1 MPQLLSANGRRS
13 GGRHIDSA
21 VRAAA
26 SGANANKRG
35 SAGLVFANIEL
46 RPTSLRHFLASSAL
60 IAAARA
66 DGVIPESALIDA
78 EDVGY
83 STQCWMIA
91 RIINLPCYTA
101 CCALYN
107 RRFLALLPRLLV
119 PYIPLAKACSS
130 PGDPCLAA
138 KVARGCSFEPVPRRP
153 HRCGSGAQDRRAA
166 HPSHTYR
173 RDGLP
178 PVQPEHGATR
188 SKLVLHDAL
197 SGQVRP
203 TRFRFDGRTVSGA
216 RLVWPSST
224 HRR

>member
-13 GGRHIDSA
+13 EGRHIDSA

-46 RPTSLRHFLASSAL
+46 RPTSLRHFLASSSL

-66 DGVIPESALIDA
+66 DGVIAESALIDA

-138 KVARGCSFEPVPRRP
+138 KVARGCTHEPVPLSPRPPPSLRLRRA
-153 HRCGSGAQDRRAA
+153 RRRAA
-166 HPSHTYR
+166 RHRKRWAASR
-173 RDGLP
+173 
-178 PVQPEHGATR
+178 AT
-188 SKLVLHDAL
+188 
-197 SGQVRP
+197 
-203 TRFRFDGRTVSGA
+203 
-216 RLVWPSST
+216 
-224 HRR
+224 